1 MTELVEPAPAAAA
14 PDAGSSRPGGR
25 QPGPSIQRD
34 LGRVL
39 ACAALVAICV
49 QSPASA
55 LAVAPFVPA
64 LVAIRLLRRSAAA
77 RVWSA
82 IVVAS
87 IVAAALAAPRPE
99 FVLPGVAGAMLL
111 AWGLAQLHVWAALRD
126 PVVAGSPAAWP
137 EPRITSGFTPTVAG
151 WCIAVAI
158 VATLAWVSGAAT
170 SVVDVGTG
178 AVATAHAPYADGC
191 AQGGALADREDFCER
206 MEELRDQLTD
216 FVERRAAELFAAIAA
231 IFAFGAAA
239 TAHLVVLARG
249 RLVSDRVRPSW
260 RLEQLELH
268 WSFAYVLATGLVG
281 WMLAV
286 ELDGAAAVAARAASV
301 VLIALGGSAIVAQGL
316 GLITWTT
323 ARGRRPM
330 LVRGLTFLAFLL
342 AWPVVAGM
350 LFVFGVVDMAVHPRR
365 RLDAAPR
372 R

>member
-14 PDAGSSRPGGR
+14 PDAGSSRPGGH
-25 QPGPSIQRD
+25 QPKPSVPRD
-34 LGRVL
+34 LGRVV

-77 RVWSA
+77 RVASV

-87 IVAAALAAPRPE
+87 IVAAVLSAPRQE
-99 FVLPGVAGAMLL
+99 FVLPAAAGAVLL
-111 AWGLAQLHVWAALRD
+111 AWALAQLHLRAALHD
-126 PVVAGSPAAWP
+126 PVVVDRPPAWP

-151 WCIAVAI
+151 WCVAVAV
-158 VATLAWVSGAAT
+158 VATLAWASGAAT
-170 SVVDVGTG
+170 SAGAVGTS
-178 AVATAHAPYADGC
+178 VVESAHAPYADGC
-191 AQGGALADREDFCER
+191 APGGALADREDFCER
-206 MEELRDQLTD
+206 MEELRDRLMD
-216 FVERRAAELFAAIAA
+216 FVDRRAVELFAGVAA

-239 TAHLVVLARG
+239 TAHLIVLARG

-268 WSFAYVLATGLVG
+268 WSFAYVLAAGLVG

-286 ELDGAAAVAARAASV
+286 ELDGTVAGAARAASV
-301 VLIALGGSAIVAQGL
+301 ALIALGGCAIVAQGL

-330 LVRGLTFLAFLL
+330 LVRGLTFVAFLL